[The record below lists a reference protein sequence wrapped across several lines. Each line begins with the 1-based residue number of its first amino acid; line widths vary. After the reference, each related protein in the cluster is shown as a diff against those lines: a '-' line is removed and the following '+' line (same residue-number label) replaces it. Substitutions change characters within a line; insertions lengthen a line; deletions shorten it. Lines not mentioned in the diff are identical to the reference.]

1 MKAFTLSDDHDL
13 PGMDRDSDAEPQP
26 TKTVGQSVVA
36 IAIALGVGTAV
47 VLLLRIHSIRSLISE
62 IAWLAAT
69 LGSSVYAATCVYRD
83 MAGFHKWARLTVAAI
98 VLFVVFWIIGTALG
112 AYHF

>member
-1 MKAFTLSDDHDL
+1 LEK
-13 PGMDRDSDAEPQP
+13 EPPP

-36 IAIALGVGTAV
+36 IAIALGVGIAV

-62 IAWLAAT
+62 VAWLVAT
-69 LGSSVYAATCVYRD
+69 MGSSVYAATCVYKD

-98 VLFVVFWIIGTALG
+98 VFFVVFGLIGTALG